1 MKTCLVLMP
10 FTDDLKPR
18 FEFIQGCG
26 KAANLD
32 VRRADTYAFSGN
44 ILTAIARAISQADLV
59 LADLSK
65 ANANVAYE
73 LAIAQCMGQKVLL
86 MTDDRNSVPFDLLT
100 YRCELVSR
108 HSPEE
113 AERLAEAMRQALV
126 ATYVTGPLG
135 GRAVVGQRVFIRRTL
150 AFLLDAAMIVSVSV
164 AAQAAGADFGLGS
177 TAGATDALPAWVV
190 MAILLALLY
199 FTLLTWRGG
208 STLGQRVTDLKVV
221 TFTGDTPGFLQALGR
236 TVATYLSLLTY
247 GIGYLWCL
255 RGPGYR
261 TFHDIVSST
270 MVMRRKGKPRQPPV

>member
-10 FTDDLKPR
+10 FTEELKPR

-26 KAANLD
+26 KAADLN
-32 VRRADTYAFSGN
+32 VRRADTYTFSGN

-59 LADLSK
+59 VADLSK

-86 MTDDRNSVPFDLLT
+86 ITDDRSAMPFDLLT
-100 YRCELVSR
+100 YRCELVSQ

-113 AERLAEAMRQALV
+113 AKRLAEAMRQALV

-135 GRAVVGQRVFIRRTL
+135 GRAVVGQRVFFRRTL
-150 AFLLDAAMIVSVSV
+150 AFLLDAAMIVLVSI
-164 AAQAAGADFGLGS
+164 AAEASGAVFGLGS
-177 TAGATDALPAWVV
+177 TAGAADGLPAWVV
-190 MAILLALLY
+190 VAILLALLY
-199 FTLLTWRGG
+199 FTLLTWRWG
-208 STLGQRVTDLKVV
+208 STLGQRIADLKVV
-221 TFTGDTPGFLQALGR
+221 TFGGETPGFLQALGR
-236 TVATYLSLLTY
+236 TAATYVSVLTY

-270 MVMRRKGKPRQPPV
+270 MVMRRKGKPRLAPV